1 MDSKLNEET
10 RQLRDMGLK
19 AANTLSDVINKVN
32 EIKSTLTPEQRA
44 EVEEAEKQAGTMDE
58 ALKNL
63 QNIDFKKWA

>member
-10 RQLRDMGLK
+10 RQSRDMGLK